1 MDFKQIIKQEWEK
14 EFPLGV
20 DEQPAIFGKSIFE
33 SVYQN
38 MVERICIQVW
48 NNALEVAADNA
59 DADVNI
65 LTEEGQYELQNIQSG
80 YDYEAYVL
88 KESILKFKI

>member
-20 DEQPAIFGKSIFE
+20 DEQPAIFGMSIFE
-33 SVYQN
+33 SVYQD

-48 NNALEVAADNA
+48 NEALIVALDNVEVICDSSE
-59 DADVNI
+59 
-65 LTEEGQYELQNIQSG
+65 TFQSI
-80 YDYEAYVL
+80 DEQ
-88 KESILKFKI
+88 SILKFKIDEQSTNTAEI